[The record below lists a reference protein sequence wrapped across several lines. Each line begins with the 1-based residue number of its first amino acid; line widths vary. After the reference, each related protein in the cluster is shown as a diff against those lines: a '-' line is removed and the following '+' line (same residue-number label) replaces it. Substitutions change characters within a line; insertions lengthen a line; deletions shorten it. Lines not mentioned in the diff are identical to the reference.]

1 MKKFLIISS
10 FLMVMMSFS
19 MIGYKMVSATEKVDE
34 IEEQLEFQ
42 KKQEKYF
49 SPYGYTLDNPNII
62 ENPYATSP
70 LTALIL
76 FETDYSTKVTV
87 KILSKENLPLENTY
101 SEDTKHIIPIYGLYP
116 NTENKIEIITS
127 KEKKIYHLKT
137 KNIESFSSINE
148 VDSSIN
154 KLTIEQKNNK
164 LYGVDENKEIRWY
177 YQNNVELPPY
187 LLENDH
193 LLLEV
198 NNNYRHT
205 LIEIDLLGKIY
216 KQMNLE
222 KKVTDIKE
230 VNNILYLLED
240 DLIKLDWQTGK
251 IIANYNLEDKYTS
264 IESIKDDIVTLGN
277 DSKESVLNMKTR
289 IEKVTTTE
297 NKIIPHSLKMNYYQD
312 NTNYK
317 LTNGIIFQNN
327 IKTPLSQKNI
337 LLVNYKKIDNT
348 YNKYNVT
355 LKKTKDTILLT
366 GKFKKDEEVYLILD
380 KFLDKR
386 IYDIKSNTTI
396 INQYGLEGKYSIYLK
411 INNTIYKTNTYITI

>member
-1 MKKFLIISS
+1 
-10 FLMVMMSFS
+10 MVMMSFS

-62 ENPYATSP
+62 ENPYANSP

-87 KILSKENLPLENTY
+87 KILSKENSSLENTY

-127 KEKKIYHLKT
+127 KEKKTYHLKT
-137 KNIESFSSINE
+137 KDIESFSSINE
-148 VDSSIN
+148 VDTSIN

-187 LLENDH
+187 LLENGH

-222 KKVTDIKE
+222 KKVTDVKE

-297 NKIIPHSLKMNYYQD
+297 NKIISHSLKMNYYQD

-337 LLVNYKKIDNT
+337 LLVNYKKINNA

-366 GKFKKDEEVYLILD
+366 GKFKKDDEVYLILD

>member
-1 MKKFLIISS
+1 MKKILIISS

-87 KILSKENLPLENTY
+87 KIFSKENYSLENTY

-127 KEKKIYHLKT
+127 KEKKTYHLKT

-148 VDSSIN
+148 VDTSIN

-187 LLENDH
+187 LLENGH

-240 DLIKLDWQTGK
+240 DLVKLDWQTGK

-264 IESIKDDIVTLGN
+264 IESIKDDIVTLRN
-277 DSKESVLNMKTR
+277 DSKESVLNIKTR
-289 IEKVTTTE
+289 IEKVNTIE
-297 NKIIPHSLKMNYYQD
+297 NKIISHSLKMNYYQD

-327 IKTPLSQKNI
+327 IKTPLSKKNI

-366 GKFKKDEEVYLILD
+366 GKFKKDDEVYLILD

>member
-1 MKKFLIISS
+1 
-10 FLMVMMSFS
+10 MSFS

-187 LLENDH
+187 LLENGH
-193 LLLEV
+193 LLLEA

-297 NKIIPHSLKMNYYQD
+297 NKIISHSLKMNYYQD

-327 IKTPLSQKNI
+327 IKTPLSKKNI

>member
-1 MKKFLIISS
+1 
-10 FLMVMMSFS
+10 
-19 MIGYKMVSATEKVDE
+19 MVSATEKVDE

>member
-1 MKKFLIISS
+1 
-10 FLMVMMSFS
+10 
-19 MIGYKMVSATEKVDE
+19 MVSATEKVDE

-87 KILSKENLPLENTY
+87 KIFSKENLPLENTY

-127 KEKKIYHLKT
+127 KEKKAYHLKT

-187 LLENDH
+187 LLENGH

-297 NKIIPHSLKMNYYQD
+297 NKIISHSLKMNYYQD

-327 IKTPLSQKNI
+327 IKTPLSPKNI

-366 GKFKKDEEVYLILD
+366 GKFKKDEEIYLILD

>member
-1 MKKFLIISS
+1 
-10 FLMVMMSFS
+10 MSFS

>member
-1 MKKFLIISS
+1 
-10 FLMVMMSFS
+10 MMSFS

>member
-1 MKKFLIISS
+1 
-10 FLMVMMSFS
+10 MMSFS

-127 KEKKIYHLKT
+127 KEKKTYHLKT

-148 VDSSIN
+148 VDTSIN

>member
-1 MKKFLIISS
+1 M
-10 FLMVMMSFS
+10 
-19 MIGYKMVSATEKVDE
+19 
-34 IEEQLEFQ
+34 
-42 KKQEKYF
+42 
-49 SPYGYTLDNPNII
+49 
-62 ENPYATSP
+62 
-70 LTALIL
+70 
-76 FETDYSTKVTV
+76 
-87 KILSKENLPLENTY
+87 
-101 SEDTKHIIPIYGLYP
+101 
-116 NTENKIEIITS
+116 
-127 KEKKIYHLKT
+127 
-137 KNIESFSSINE
+137 
-148 VDSSIN
+148 
-154 KLTIEQKNNK
+154 
-164 LYGVDENKEIRWY
+164 
-177 YQNNVELPPY
+177 
-187 LLENDH
+187 
-193 LLLEV
+193 LLEV

-297 NKIIPHSLKMNYYQD
+297 NKIISHSLKMNYYQD

-327 IKTPLSQKNI
+327 IKTPLSPKNI

-366 GKFKKDEEVYLILD
+366 VKFKKDEEIYLILD

>member
-127 KEKKIYHLKT
+127 KEKKTYHLKT

-148 VDSSIN
+148 VDTSIN

>member
-1 MKKFLIISS
+1 M
-10 FLMVMMSFS
+10 
-19 MIGYKMVSATEKVDE
+19 
-34 IEEQLEFQ
+34 
-42 KKQEKYF
+42 
-49 SPYGYTLDNPNII
+49 
-62 ENPYATSP
+62 
-70 LTALIL
+70 
-76 FETDYSTKVTV
+76 
-87 KILSKENLPLENTY
+87 
-101 SEDTKHIIPIYGLYP
+101 
-116 NTENKIEIITS
+116 
-127 KEKKIYHLKT
+127 
-137 KNIESFSSINE
+137 
-148 VDSSIN
+148 
-154 KLTIEQKNNK
+154 
-164 LYGVDENKEIRWY
+164 
-177 YQNNVELPPY
+177 
-187 LLENDH
+187 
-193 LLLEV
+193 
-198 NNNYRHT
+198 
-205 LIEIDLLGKIY
+205 
-216 KQMNLE
+216 
-222 KKVTDIKE
+222 
-230 VNNILYLLED
+230 
-240 DLIKLDWQTGK
+240 
-251 IIANYNLEDKYTS
+251 
-264 IESIKDDIVTLGN
+264 TLGN

-297 NKIIPHSLKMNYYQD
+297 NKIISHSLKMNYYQD